1 MELSDVISS
10 ARKKA
15 KLTQK
20 ELADKM
26 GVSQGTIGQYETKK
40 GEIGKDGK
48 EKKTANPSLDKI
60 PDMAEILDLDVTSFF
75 PSHPELKNQIVKKE
89 LKNNFEKYAHLI
101 PAEYSLKNVVFLSK
115 SEMLIGAGSE
125 GAYDLDL
132 FNKETKIAVDRS
144 FIKGLDPKNLKLFE
158 VVGDSM
164 QPEYDEG
171 DLAIVDMVNFRG
183 DFIKIGGI
191 YVVRVGDVVYV
202 KRVEFLP
209 KGAIKLISLNS
220 KYGDL
225 YPHEEGYEYEI
236 LGKVCGK
243 IKLEIQKGLTFSDS
257 GIK

>member
-1 MELSDVISS
+1 MISS

-75 PSHPELKNQIVKKE
+75 PSHPELKNKIVKKE

-115 SEMLIGAGSE
+115 SDMLIGAGSE

-209 KGAIKLISLNS
+209 KGAIKLISLNA
-220 KYGDL
+220 KYGDI
-225 YPHEEGYEYEI
+225 YPHKEGYEYEI

-243 IKLEIQKGLTFSDS
+243 IKLEIHKGLTFSDG

>member
-1 MELSDVISS
+1 MTLGGRIRK
-10 ARKKA
+10 ARTA
-15 KLTQK
+15 TGLTQLQLS
-20 ELADKM
+20 EIVEVNRA
-26 GVSQGTIGQYETKK
+26 SITQYETDVINPPISTLKK
-40 GEIGKDGK
+40 IADACGV
-48 EKKTANPSLDKI
+48 
-60 PDMAEILDLDVTSFF
+60 DMLYFF
-75 PSHPELKNQIVKKE
+75 DDEYERKNQIVKKE

-101 PAEYSLKNVVFLSK
+101 PAEYGLKNVVFLSK
-115 SEMLIGAGSE
+115 SDMLIGAGSE

-225 YPHEEGYEYEI
+225 YPHKEGYEYEI

>member
-115 SEMLIGAGSE
+115 SDMLIGAGSE

-225 YPHEEGYEYEI
+225 YPHKEGYEYEI

>member
-75 PSHPELKNQIVKKE
+75 PSRPELKNQIVKKE

-101 PAEYSLKNVVFLSK
+101 PAEYGLKNVVFLSK
-115 SEMLIGAGSE
+115 SDMLIGAGSE

-225 YPHEEGYEYEI
+225 YPHKEGYEYEI

>member
-1 MELSDVISS
+1 MTLGSKIKRARNAKKMTQLQLSEVV
-10 ARKKA
+10 
-15 KLTQK
+15 
-20 ELADKM
+20 
-26 GVSQGTIGQYETKK
+26 GVNRASIAQYETDTFIPPINTLKK
-40 GEIGKDGK
+40 IAD
-48 EKKTANPSLDKI
+48 ACDV
-60 PDMAEILDLDVTSFF
+60 DMLYFF
-75 PSHPELKNQIVKKE
+75 DDEDASKNQIVKKE

-115 SEMLIGAGSE
+115 SDMLIGAGSE

-225 YPHEEGYEYEI
+225 YPHKEGYEYEI

>member
-1 MELSDVISS
+1 MTLGSKIKRARSAKKMTQLQLSEVV
-10 ARKKA
+10 
-15 KLTQK
+15 
-20 ELADKM
+20 
-26 GVSQGTIGQYETKK
+26 GVNRASIAQYETDTFVPPISTLKK
-40 GEIGKDGK
+40 IAD
-48 EKKTANPSLDKI
+48 ACDV
-60 PDMAEILDLDVTSFF
+60 DMLYFF
-75 PSHPELKNQIVKKE
+75 DDEDASKNQIVKKE

-225 YPHEEGYEYEI
+225 YPHKEGYEYEI

-243 IKLEIQKGLTFSDS
+243 IKLEIQKGLTFSDN

>member
-115 SEMLIGAGSE
+115 SDMLIGAGSE

-144 FIKGLDPKNLKLFE
+144 FIKELDPKNLKLFE

-225 YPHEEGYEYEI
+225 YPHKEGYEYEI

>member
-101 PAEYSLKNVVFLSK
+101 PAEYGLKNVVFLSK
-115 SEMLIGAGSE
+115 SDMLIGAGSE

-220 KYGDL
+220 KYGDI
-225 YPHEEGYEYEI
+225 YPHKEGYDCEI

-243 IKLEIQKGLTFSDS
+243 IHYEVHRGLTFNDY

>member
-75 PSHPELKNQIVKKE
+75 PSHPELKNKIVKKE

-225 YPHEEGYEYEI
+225 YPHKEGYEYEI

>member
-1 MELSDVISS
+1 MDIHQKIRAFRQE
-10 ARKKA
+10 AG
-15 KLTQK
+15 LTQVQFAEK
-20 ELADKM
+20 L
-26 GVSQGTIGQYETKK
+26 GITQGLVAHYETQP
-40 GEIGKDGK
+40 GEIGKNGK
-48 EKKTANPSLDKI
+48 EKKSSKPELEKLPLI
-60 PDMAEILDLDVTSFF
+60 AEILGKNVIDLFDDEETS
-75 PSHPELKNQIVKKE
+75 KRQIVKKE

-101 PAEYSLKNVVFLSK
+101 PAEYGLKNVVFLSK

-209 KGAIKLISLNS
+209 KGAIKLISLNA
-220 KYGDL
+220 KYGDI
-225 YPHEEGYEYEI
+225 YPHKEGYEYEI

-243 IKLEIQKGLTFSDS
+243 IKLEIHKGLTFSDS

>member
-75 PSHPELKNQIVKKE
+75 PSHPELKNKIVKKE

-125 GAYDLDL
+125 GTYDLDL

-209 KGAIKLISLNS
+209 KGAIKLISLNA

-225 YPHEEGYEYEI
+225 YPHKEGYEYEI

>member
-75 PSHPELKNQIVKKE
+75 PSHPELKNKIVKKE

-101 PAEYSLKNVVFLSK
+101 PAEYGLKNVVFLSK
-115 SEMLIGAGSE
+115 SDMLIGAGSE

-225 YPHEEGYEYEI
+225 YPHKEGYEYEI

>member
-1 MELSDVISS
+1 MTLGSKIKRARSAKKMTQLQLSEVV
-10 ARKKA
+10 
-15 KLTQK
+15 
-20 ELADKM
+20 
-26 GVSQGTIGQYETKK
+26 GVNRASIAQYETDTFIPPINTLKK
-40 GEIGKDGK
+40 IAD
-48 EKKTANPSLDKI
+48 ACDV
-60 PDMAEILDLDVTSFF
+60 DMLYFF
-75 PSHPELKNQIVKKE
+75 DDEDASKNQIVKKE

-115 SEMLIGAGSE
+115 SDMLIGAGSE

-209 KGAIKLISLNS
+209 KGAIKLISLNA

-225 YPHEEGYEYEI
+225 YPHKEGYEYEI

>member
-75 PSHPELKNQIVKKE
+75 PSRPELKNQIVKKE

-101 PAEYSLKNVVFLSK
+101 PAEYGLKNVVFLSK

-225 YPHEEGYEYEI
+225 YPHKEGYEYEI

>member
-101 PAEYSLKNVVFLSK
+101 PAEYGLKNVVFLSK
-115 SEMLIGAGSE
+115 SDMLIGAGSE

-209 KGAIKLISLNS
+209 KGAIRLISLNS

-225 YPHEEGYEYEI
+225 YPHKEGYEYEI

>member
-1 MELSDVISS
+1 
-10 ARKKA
+10 
-15 KLTQK
+15 
-20 ELADKM
+20 
-26 GVSQGTIGQYETKK
+26 
-40 GEIGKDGK
+40 
-48 EKKTANPSLDKI
+48 
-60 PDMAEILDLDVTSFF
+60 
-75 PSHPELKNQIVKKE
+75 
-89 LKNNFEKYAHLI
+89 
-101 PAEYSLKNVVFLSK
+101 
-115 SEMLIGAGSE
+115 
-125 GAYDLDL
+125 
-132 FNKETKIAVDRS
+132 
-144 FIKGLDPKNLKLFE
+144 
-158 VVGDSM
+158 M

-225 YPHEEGYEYEI
+225 YPHKEGYEYEI

>member
-1 MELSDVISS
+1 MTLGSKIKRARSAKKMTQLQLSEVV
-10 ARKKA
+10 
-15 KLTQK
+15 
-20 ELADKM
+20 
-26 GVSQGTIGQYETKK
+26 GVNRASIAQYETDTFVPPINTLKK
-40 GEIGKDGK
+40 IAD
-48 EKKTANPSLDKI
+48 ACDV
-60 PDMAEILDLDVTSFF
+60 DMLYFF
-75 PSHPELKNQIVKKE
+75 DDEDASKNQIVKKE

-115 SEMLIGAGSE
+115 SDMLIGAGSE

-225 YPHEEGYEYEI
+225 YPHKEGYEYEI

>member
-75 PSHPELKNQIVKKE
+75 PSRPELKNQIVKKE

-101 PAEYSLKNVVFLSK
+101 PAEYGLKNVVFLSK
-115 SEMLIGAGSE
+115 SDMLIGAGSE

-144 FIKGLDPKNLKLFE
+144 FIRGLDPKNLKLFE

-209 KGAIKLISLNS
+209 KGAIKLISLNA

-225 YPHEEGYEYEI
+225 YPHKEGYEYEI

-257 GIK
+257 GIH

>member
-75 PSHPELKNQIVKKE
+75 PSRPELKNQIVKKE

-101 PAEYSLKNVVFLSK
+101 PAEYGLKNVVFLSK
-115 SEMLIGAGSE
+115 SEMRVGAGSE

-209 KGAIKLISLNS
+209 KGAIKLISLNA

-225 YPHEEGYEYEI
+225 YPHKEGYEYEI

-243 IKLEIQKGLTFSDS
+243 IKLEIHKGLTFSDS

>member
-1 MELSDVISS
+1 MNIHQ
-10 ARKKA
+10 KIKA
-15 KLTQK
+15 FRQEAGLTQVQFAEK
-20 ELADKM
+20 L
-26 GVSQGTIGQYETKK
+26 GITQGLVAHYETQP
-40 GEIGKDGK
+40 GEIGKNGK
-48 EKKTANPSLDKI
+48 EKKSSKPELEKLPLI
-60 PDMAEILDLDVTSFF
+60 AEILGKNVIDLFDDEETS
-75 PSHPELKNQIVKKE
+75 KKQIVKKE

-101 PAEYSLKNVVFLSK
+101 PAEYGLKNVVFLSK

-209 KGAIKLISLNS
+209 KGAIKLISLNA

-225 YPHEEGYEYEI
+225 YPHKEGYEYEI

-243 IKLEIQKGLTFSDS
+243 IKLEIHKGLTFSDS